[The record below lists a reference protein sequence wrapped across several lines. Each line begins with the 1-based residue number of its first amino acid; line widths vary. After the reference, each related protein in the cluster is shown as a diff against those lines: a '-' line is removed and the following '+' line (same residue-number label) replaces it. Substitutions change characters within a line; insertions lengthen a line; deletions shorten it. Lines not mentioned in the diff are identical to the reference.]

1 VSPAKPDDTTGQHP
15 ARRPAA
21 AVRAVQVLSAG
32 ILSVERRLIAGLMAL
47 LLALILLNV
56 VTRYS
61 GASLYWVDESA
72 VYSVVWLAFIG
83 GSAMTRLR
91 LDFAMTL
98 LTDKLPPAMARRARV
113 LAAAGVVVFALALGW
128 MCWLWLDP
136 VGIAQAGFDAKRFAA
151 SAFNFVYTERTQT
164 LNWPTWAI
172 YLIMPIFAFTMLVHG
187 LANLLEDLG
196 LAPAPRFRGFS
207 LGDSGGVN

>member
-1 VSPAKPDDTTGQHP
+1 MSPAKPEDTIDQHP

-21 AVRAVQVLSAG
+21 AVRVVQALSAG

-98 LTDKLPPAMARRARV
+98 LTDRLPPAMARRARV
-113 LAAAGVVVFALALGW
+113 LAAAGVVAFAFALGW

-136 VGIAQAGFDAKRFAA
+136 VGITQAGFDAKKFAGT
-151 SAFNFVYTERTQT
+151 AFNFVYTERTQT
-164 LNWPTWAI
+164 LNWPTWVI

-196 LAPAPRFRGFS
+196 LAPAPRFRGFR
-207 LGDSGGVN
+207 LGESGGVN

>member
-1 VSPAKPDDTTGQHP
+1 MTAANTDESKGPHP
-15 ARRPAA
+15 GRRPAA
-21 AVRAVQVLSAG
+21 LVRAIQALSGA
-32 ILSVERRLIAGLMAL
+32 ILIVERRLIAGLMAL

-98 LTDKLPPAMARRARV
+98 LTDKLPPAMARKARV
-113 LAAAGVVVFALALGW
+113 VAAAGVVVFALALGW

-136 VGIAQAGFDAKRFAA
+136 LGIAQAGFDAKRFAA

-164 LNWPTWAI
+164 LNWPTWVI
-172 YLIMPIFAFTMLVHG
+172 YLIIPIFAFTMLVHG

-196 LAPAPRFRGFS
+196 LAPAPHFRGFK
-207 LGDSGGVN
+207 LGETGGVN